1 MATANKPGCS
11 SQLVLPVEVDPE
23 ITYFLSLDK
32 GQLTKEKKILSA
44 FSDYLIY

>member
-11 SQLVLPVEVDPE
+11 SQLVLVEVDPE